1 MASNGAL
8 NGVAPTGATDAVLK
22 PSDPVPEDAVRVEG
36 LDFTNFKDRNVTVAE
51 LVNSM
56 SNMGFQASSI
66 GQAVKIVDGMVRTCR
81 CYFISNISQ
90 Y

>member
-36 LDFTNFKDRNVTVAE
+36 LDFANFKDRNITVAE

-81 CYFISNISQ
+81 CYFISNISLC
-90 Y
+90 